1 MSKKIFD
8 AMDANKNNSIDKK
21 EMMALVNAFFQGIPK
36 EALKM
41 IKQMGGSE
49 SEMKADMLKT
59 LFYALDLNYD
69 DQVTFEGWNKA
80 VCDGKFGKAFS

>member
-8 AMDANKNNSIDKK
+8 AMDANKNNSIHKK

-49 SEMKADMLKT
+49 SEMKAAMDEA
-59 LFYALDLNYD
+59 LF
-69 DQVTFEGWNKA
+69 
-80 VCDGKFGKAFS
+80 

>member
-1 MSKKIFD
+1 
-8 AMDANKNNSIDKK
+8 
-21 EMMALVNAFFQGIPK
+21 
-36 EALKM
+36 
-41 IKQMGGSE
+41 
-49 SEMKADMLKT
+49 MKADMLKT